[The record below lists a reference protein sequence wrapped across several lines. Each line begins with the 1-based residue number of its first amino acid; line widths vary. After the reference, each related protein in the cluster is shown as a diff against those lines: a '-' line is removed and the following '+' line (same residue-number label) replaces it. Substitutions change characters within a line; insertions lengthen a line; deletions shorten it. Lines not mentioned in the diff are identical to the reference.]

1 MLVEPP
7 GTLEDAT
14 ASLAELRRPGLVG
27 RLEGWSP
34 EGDLG
39 GWACPWPLQGPAA
52 PLRLHLVLE
61 DLLDPGQ
68 RRVIAEL
75 MAVQTRPDLLG
86 RCCNGTRVAGDAWV
100 ECDSFGWITLCCGC
114 NRVIPPKW
122 LLTKEQRQ
130 EMSANGMDA
139 KQLVEL
145 NKVLLA
151 EEQEMKAEAVRA
163 QEK

>member
-1 MLVEPP
+1 MTVGGKRSVAMMLGTDWTSGPP
-7 GTLEDAT
+7 VAAKPPCTRCNRHNG
-14 ASLAELRRPGLVG
+14 RRPKTSA
-27 RLEGWSP
+27 EK
-34 EGDLG
+34 
-39 GWACPWPLQGPAA
+39 AA
-52 PLRLHLVLE
+52 L
-61 DLLDPGQ
+61 
-68 RRVIAEL
+68 AK
-75 MAVQTRPDLLG
+75 TRPDLLG

-100 ECDSFGWITLCCGC
+100 QCDSFGWITLCCGC

-130 EMSANGMDA
+130 EMSANGMDV

-151 EEQEMKAEAVRA
+151 EEQERKAEAART